1 MFMYPEFARKALS
14 KLISKK
20 LNIEKVS
27 SKHQLVL
34 LDYGLHGLL
43 PKSLYLEAI
52 NSDILNVRF
61 FPPEIINVTDIIKA
75 LQNSCRVDEYL
86 KAVSLYHKNSLMV
99 SGPNVVKL
107 MIEYNLLTHSDL
119 EWLINENVIKAT
131 YLLKI
136 NAYMINF
143 KIDLTVDEII
153 DLVKDIP
160 VGATLH
166 LYNILNNLDLN
177 IVLRISDE
185 YNIPP
190 VHDILS
196 KLTDEEMCIK
206 LVTKYPM
213 DNVINFINQDVR
225 YSPTFI
231 KTIKDFVNEHLPTMY
246 DGLNDYLHSVI
257 IDEDLIEEYKIKS
270 VAMFNLEYKT
280 DVDTLTLDEQIFVEV
295 NISYYD
301 FRYRQFA
308 DEFRDYIMIKER
320 RQITMQSGDRI
331 RRFRRPMSLRSTIIK
346 KDTDSLEDILAHID
360 NARKNSKVSI
370 EDVERIISS
379 FRLNPCVV
387 RRTMLSDIDIKTKIM
402 VLKIVK
408 DWKSCALTLSAIK
421 GIMVTDTINTVL
433 SKILHHHRNVFK
445 YLTSVEN
452 KEIAVC
458 NCSRCLSLFYRE
470 LKSVRCDLHTDDGLL
485 DRLYDL
491 TRYALHGKINQ
502 NLIGQRCWGPLTEML
517 FNENKKKKLNN
528 LMEYIKISDMLVYGH
543 SIEKTLI
550 PITDSLSFKLSVDTM
565 SVLNDQYAKV
575 VIFFN
580 TIIEYIVATI
590 YYRLAVLD
598 NYATIRHFVSKV
610 LHTVME
616 ACGVLFSHIKVNDK
630 IEHEL
635 EEMVDKGIVPSYLYH
650 LSINVISIIL
660 DDINGTR

>member
-1 MFMYPEFARKALS
+1 MFMYPESARKALS

-27 SKHQLVL
+27 IKHQLVL

-52 NSDILNVRF
+52 DSDILNVRF
-61 FPPEIINVTDIIKA
+61 FPPEIINISDIIKA

-99 SGPNVVKL
+99 SGLNVVKL
-107 MIEYNLLTHSDL
+107 MIEYNLLTRGDL
-119 EWLINENVIKAT
+119 EWLINKNVVKAT
-131 YLLKI
+131 HLLKI
-136 NAYMINF
+136 NAHMINF
-143 KIDLTVDEII
+143 KIDLTVDEIV
-153 DLVKDIP
+153 DVVKDIT

-166 LYNILNNLDLN
+166 LYNILNNLDLET
-177 IVLRISDE
+177 VLSISDK
-185 YNIPP
+185 YNVPP

-196 KLTDEEMCIK
+196 KLTDEERCIQ
-206 LVTKYPM
+206 LVKKYPV
-213 DNVINFINQDVR
+213 DNVINFISRDVR
-225 YSPTFI
+225 YSATFI
-231 KTIKDFVNEHLPTMY
+231 KSIKYFVNENLPIIY

-257 IDEDLIEEYKIKS
+257 TDEDLIEEYKIKS

-280 DVDTLTLDEQIFVEV
+280 DIETLTSDEQKFIET
-295 NISYYD
+295 NIAYYD
-301 FRYRQFA
+301 FRCRQFA
-308 DEFRDYIMIKER
+308 NEFRDYIMIKER
-320 RQITMQSGDRI
+320 RQITIRSGDRI
-331 RRFRRPMSLRSTIIK
+331 RRFRRPISLRSTIIK
-346 KDTDSLEDILAHID
+346 KDTDSLEDILTHID
-360 NARKNSKVSI
+360 NARQNSKVSI

-408 DWKSCALTLSAIK
+408 DWKSCTLTLSAIK

-445 YLTSVEN
+445 YLTSVDN
-452 KEIAVC
+452 KEITMC
-458 NCSRCLSLFYRE
+458 NCSRCVSLFYRE
-470 LKSVRCDLHTDDGLL
+470 LKSVLCDLNTDDGLL
-485 DRLYDL
+485 ARLYDL
-491 TRYALHGKINQ
+491 TRYAIHGKINQ
-502 NLIGQRCWGPLTEML
+502 NLIGQRCWGPLTEMM
-517 FNENKKKKLNN
+517 FNEDKKRKLNN
-528 LMEYIKISDMLVYGH
+528 LMEYIKISDMLVYGY

-550 PITDSLSFKLSVDTM
+550 PITESLSFKLSVDAM

-598 NYATIRHFVSKV
+598 NYTTVKHFVSKV

-616 ACGVLFSHIKVNDK
+616 ACGVLFSYIKVNDK

-635 EEMVDKGIVPSYLYH
+635 EEMVDKGTVPSYLYH